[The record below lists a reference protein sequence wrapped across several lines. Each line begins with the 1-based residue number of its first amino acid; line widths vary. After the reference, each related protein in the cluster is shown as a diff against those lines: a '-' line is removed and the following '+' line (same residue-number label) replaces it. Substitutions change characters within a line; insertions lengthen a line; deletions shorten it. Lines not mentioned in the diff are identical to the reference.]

1 MSSRAILAGAL
12 CAVALFPSRGVSQ
25 EHDHRHEQLGRVV
38 FPVSC
43 SDEAQRRFERAMTV
57 LHSFWWEE
65 GEGAFRAVLAADSTC
80 AMAYWGI
87 AMNAWNNP
95 FAGGPSGAPLAA
107 GAAAATRAT
116 ALGARTP
123 REQGFIAAVGAL
135 YRDHATTSN
144 AGRLQA
150 YADTMARL
158 HRDIPGDLEV
168 SIYYALSLVA
178 TAPRTD
184 TTFARQKQAAAVLNP
199 LFAQHPDHPGLAHYI
214 IHANDSP
221 YLAHLGLDAAR
232 RYASIAPT
240 APHAQHMPSHIFVR
254 LGLWDETIASNWKSY
269 EAGVRYAAAQGS
281 KTVAPHEFHA
291 LDYAVYG
298 YLQQGRDSAARA
310 VVRLADSITTDRVVS
325 TLVGGYNRTALE
337 ARIPLERGEW
347 RAAAAFP
354 LRTAPGQPLVEALSR
369 FTRGIG
375 AARSGNSAAARVETQ
390 GLAALEKGLAERDP
404 YWARVLGIKRQA
416 VEAWIALADGD
427 TTGAIA
433 LARTAADTEEVTDKS
448 PVTPG
453 ELLPARE
460 LQADLL
466 LAVGR
471 YAEARQAYQATL
483 RREPGRAR
491 STFGQA
497 RAAELAGDR
506 VGAVEG
512 YRAYLALVEGGDG
525 QRPEV
530 AAARK
535 AVAAL
540 ERS

>member
-1 MSSRAILAGAL
+1 MSSRTILAGAL
-12 CAVALFPSRGVSQ
+12 CAVAVFPSVSFGQ
-25 EHDHRHEQLGRVV
+25 EHDHRPEQLGRVV

-65 GEGAFRAVLAADSTC
+65 GAPAFRAVLAADSTC
-80 AMAYWGI
+80 AMAHWGI

-107 GAAAATRAT
+107 GAAATTRAT
-116 ALGARTP
+116 ALGGRTP
-123 REQGFIAAVGAL
+123 RERGFIAAVGAL
-135 YRDHATTSN
+135 YRDHATTTN
-144 AGRLQA
+144 AVRLQA

-158 HRDIPGDLEV
+158 HRDFPDDLEV

-221 YLAHLGLDAAR
+221 QLAHLGLDAAR
-232 RYASIAPT
+232 RYAGIAPI
-240 APHAQHMPSHIFVR
+240 APHAQHMPSHIFIR
-254 LGLWDETIASNWKSY
+254 LGLWDDVIASNWKSY
-269 EAGVRYAAAQGS
+269 EAGVQYAAAQGQ

-291 LDYAVYG
+291 LDYAVYA
-298 YLQQGRDSAARA
+298 YLQRGRDSAARA
-310 VVRLADSITTDRVVS
+310 VVRLADSITSDRLVS

-337 ARIPLERGEW
+337 ARIPLERGDW

-354 LRTAPGQPLVEALSR
+354 LRTAANQPLVEALSR

-375 AARSGNSAAARVETQ
+375 AARAGDAAAARVETE
-390 GLAALEKGLAERDP
+390 GLAALQAGLAERDP

-416 VEAWIALADGD
+416 VEAWIALAEGD
-427 TTGAIA
+427 TARA
-433 LARTAADTEEVTDKS
+433 VELARAAADTEEITDKH

-471 YAEARQAYQATL
+471 YADARRAYQATL
-483 RREPGRAR
+483 AREPGRAR

-506 VGAVEG
+506 TGAVEG
-512 YRAYLALVEGGDG
+512 YRAYLALVDGGDG
-525 QRPEV
+525 DRSEV
-530 AAARK
+530 AAART
-535 AVAAL
+535 AVAT
-540 ERS
+540 R